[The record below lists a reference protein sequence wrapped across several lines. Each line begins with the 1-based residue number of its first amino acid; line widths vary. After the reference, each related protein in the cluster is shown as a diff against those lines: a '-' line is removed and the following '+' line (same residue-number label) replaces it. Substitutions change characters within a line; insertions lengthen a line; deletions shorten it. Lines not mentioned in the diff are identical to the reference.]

1 MKRISTL
8 VTFFACTS
16 IFAVNSYSQNI
27 SQNFNSQAEL
37 DLLNSE
43 CWSFSGNIGLTNA
56 AQSIEGASSLYT
68 GNNNGAFSLTTPE
81 LFIPASL
88 EISFSYEAMNG
99 PANGEGGRK
108 IFVELVGTDTTS
120 LVTIEAPVN
129 GDFSFSQV
137 FAVVGSIKKVQIRS
151 TGAFRIKLDEL
162 AINAPYT
169 HLGGCNPDPIILP
182 IKLSAFSGNMSNG
195 NVNLDWSVTENET
208 GDYFEVEKS
217 DNGSK
222 FIKAATVPVT
232 NAYGSANYNTQLK
245 ADASNVNYYRLK
257 LINKDGS
264 TSYSKV
270 LSFRNNHGSNTTLKV
285 LQNPI
290 VNGLTFNYQTQTNG
304 EYQVSLVSA
313 NGLRVLSTPMNLQK
327 GTNLVSLNVN
337 SSLPNGIYILEVAR
351 GAERSIVKI
360 IKLKE

>member
-1 MKRISTL
+1 MKRIYTL
-8 VTFFACTS
+8 MSLIACTS

-27 SQNFNSQAEL
+27 SQNFNSQAEVDQL
-37 DLLNSE
+37 VSE
-43 CWSFSGNIGLTNA
+43 CWMFGNLAFNSSSTM
-56 AQSIEGASSLYT
+56 EGAGHLILMND
-68 GNNNGAFSLTTPE
+68 GNGRAVGASILVTPE
-81 LFIPASL
+81 LSIGSSL
-88 EISFSYEAMNG
+88 DIAFRYSGRNNRTITISL
-99 PANGEGGRK
+99 
-108 IFVELVGTDTTS
+108 IGTDTVI
-120 LVTIEAPVN
+120 LANINIAANNTIFN
-129 GDFSFSQV
+129 YNQT
-137 FAVVGSIKKVQIRS
+137 FAVTAGIKKVVIES
-151 TGAFRIKLDEL
+151 NGNADISLDQL
-162 AINAPYT
+162 TISAPYMYM
-169 HLGGCNPDPIILP
+169 GGCTPETIILP

-208 GDYFEVEKS
+208 GDYFEIEKS

-232 NAYGSANYNTQLK
+232 NVYGSANYSTTLK
-245 ADASNVNYYRLK
+245 ADAGNVNYYRLK
-257 LINKDGS
+257 VTNKDGS

-270 LSFRNNHGSNTTLKV
+270 LSFRNQNGTNATLKV

-290 VNGLTFNYQTQTNG
+290 VNGLSFNYQTETNG

-351 GAERSIVKI
+351 GTERSIVKI
-360 IKLKE
+360 IK